1 MPILRVFLTKVDA
14 TRDLDAEVE
23 ETVNVSTNSSMSG
36 IKIEKAGNADVVR
49 VSFKLSTIY
58 EPNIGRIDLEGVMYY
73 GGEPLK
79 DILSDPKAKKL
90 ALLPDKAKEIHQ
102 AILRIPIV
110 VSVNIARELNL
121 PMPINFPKVEL
132 VEKAKG
138 G

>member
-1 MPILRVFLTKVDA
+1 MPILRVFLTKIDA
-14 TRDLDAEVE
+14 TRDLEAEVE
-23 ETVNVSTNSSMSG
+23 ATVNVSTNSSMSDV
-36 IKIEKAGNADVVR
+36 KVEKAGNAEMIQIT
-49 VSFKLSTIY
+49 FKLTTLY
-58 EPNIGRIDLEGVMYY
+58 EPDIGKIDLEGVMYY

-79 DILSDPKAKKL
+79 EIVSDPKAKKL
-90 ALLPDKAKEIHQ
+90 ALLPEKAKEIHQ